1 MKKKIMVIV
10 FLLTVLI
17 IMLQIQ
23 VNAVDTTFKVKINES
38 KSTVSAGEEISFTLA
53 LSEINIGASIGTNAI
68 TATIQYNDKELEYLD
83 YETVNK
89 WNMTSLNENNMT
101 FAVTNNKYVTENQEF
116 VKFKFKVKS
125 DINASKATINLKNI
139 SAGFRISEDD
149 VTNTNTIKAEDSSK
163 TIQIIKNEHKEEN
176 TISEN
181 NTISESNVIK
191 EENTVKN
198 ENVTTNDV
206 NNQNTVEE
214 NESIVK
220 EENQVNIQIEEKI
233 ENIVNEQNKNQTTDS
248 ENRSISTSNKNSTMA
263 NKTLPKTGFKNI
275 LILIICLFIITIIA
289 GIITY
294 KKYKKID

>member
-53 LSEINIGASIGTNAI
+53 LSEINIGTSIGTNAI

-125 DINASKATINLKNI
+125 DINASKATINVKNI

-198 ENVTTNDV
+198 ENVTKNDV

-220 EENQVNIQIEEKI
+220 EENQVNSQIEEKI
-233 ENIVNEQNKNQTTDS
+233 ENIVNEQNKNQTIDS